1 MILTVAFLIIMLIM
15 IVICSGWAI
24 GIYNKLISGRNEVKN
39 AFSQI
44 DVQLKR
50 RYDLIPNLI
59 NTVKGYMTHE
69 RETLENITKLRQQ
82 AISISDDNIASK
94 SKVESLLSQ
103 SLKSVFALA
112 ENYPDLKASQNFVQL
127 QEELASTENKIS
139 FARQYYN
146 DSVMKF
152 NTSIEM
158 FPNSIVAGMCGFAKS
173 EFFEIENPEERQNV
187 KVSF

>member
-1 MILTVAFLIIMLIM
+1 MVLLALFLIILLV
-15 IVICSGWAI
+15 IVFVVGAWFV
-24 GIYNKLISGRNEVKN
+24 GIYNKLVSERNEVKN
-39 AFSQI
+39 SFSQI

-82 AISISDDNIASK
+82 AINISDDNVASK

-112 ENYPDLKASQNFVQL
+112 ENYPDLKASQNFVRL

-152 NTSIEM
+152 NTSVEL
-158 FPNSIVAGMCGFAKS
+158 FPNSIVAGMCGFSKS
-173 EFFEIENPEERQNV
+173 EFFEVENPEERQNV